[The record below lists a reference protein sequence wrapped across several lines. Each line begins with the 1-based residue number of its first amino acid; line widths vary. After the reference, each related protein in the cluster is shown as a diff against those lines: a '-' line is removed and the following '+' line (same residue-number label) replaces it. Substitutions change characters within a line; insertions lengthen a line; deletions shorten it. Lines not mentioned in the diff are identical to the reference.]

1 MKEKK
6 VIKYPVILER
16 AQDNFSAYSPD
27 LPGCVA
33 TGATVEETLVRM
45 KEAIRLHIQGLK
57 KEGYA
62 IPEPSTEIKY
72 IEITT

>member
-1 MKEKK
+1 
-6 VIKYPVILER
+6 
-16 AQDNFSAYSPD
+16 
-27 LPGCVA
+27 VA